1 MTFHPILLTKKKTGL
16 ARLVE
21 KKTFFGR
28 AARILTSPKTTV
40 VLGVTLASLLSPATA
55 LAAARTVG
63 KAALGIV
70 KKRPITS
77 LAVAGVLTT
86 SPKARK
92 FVVEAPGRIFGG
104 GKKIGEII
112 EDPTRAAD
120 ILGIKEGST
129 LKEKLIT
136 GAKVAGVAGLVV
148 GGVLGARALLKK
160 KKELAQTKIPGSLG
174 LPGLPGLKQVGFTE
188 SVPVGLG
195 GVPVGISSAIQ
206 PVGRPGEP
214 ITRQPVSNIIQ
225 IQVH

>member
-77 LAVAGVLTT
+77 LAVAGVRTT

-112 EDPTRAAD
+112 EDTTRAAD

-148 GGVLGARALLKK
+148 GGLLGAKALLKK
-160 KKELAQTKIPGSLG
+160 KKETTAKRLLG

-188 SVPVGLG
+188 ARPVGIG
-195 GVPVGISSAIQ
+195 GVPVPVTSGIQ
-206 PVGRPGEP
+206 PIGRPGQP
-214 ITRQPVSNIIQ
+214 ITKQPVSNIIQ